1 MNSSADPVSGTE
13 GAEITVSGN
22 YFGSK
27 KGKVYLVN
35 PSNGKKRNCKV
46 ISWTMNPTDRTSA
59 IKFIVPKVDAGNYW
73 LYVSNKVEANPPG
86 GVPCQVN

>member
-1 MNSSADPVSGTE
+1 VL
-13 GAEITVSGN
+13 SGN

-35 PSNGKKRNCKV
+35 PSSGKKKNCKV
-46 ISWTMNPTDRTSA
+46 TSWTMNPTDGTSV

-73 LYVSNKVEANPPG
+73 LYVSNKVGANLP
-86 GVPCQVN
+86 GVPYQVN